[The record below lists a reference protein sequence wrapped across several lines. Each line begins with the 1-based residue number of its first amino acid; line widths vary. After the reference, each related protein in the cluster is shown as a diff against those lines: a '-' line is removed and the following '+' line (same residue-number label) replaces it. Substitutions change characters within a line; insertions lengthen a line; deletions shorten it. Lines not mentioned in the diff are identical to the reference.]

1 MVGKGRF
8 SKLETPGAVS
18 LGAEAK
24 RVAETQAAQEEL
36 VYDAR
41 YYCAQAEE
49 AFFAGDYRRA
59 LQLYSRAVQREA
71 ASLEGWTGQIFALLA
86 LGEKREALAWI
97 NRGLTIL
104 PEQPR
109 IISLQ
114 GLVFAHM
121 GSTNRGLQCSD
132 YAMAQGAADP
142 YVWLCRGEI
151 LTLASNPNAL
161 FCMEKAMECRHAG
174 EWQIP
179 AHIGLFYLDQRTWP
193 LAEKYLAQAVAE
205 MSTFAPLWYR
215 LGVAQ
220 LRMAKTEAARQSLET
235 ALRLQPN
242 LRGAR
247 DELEALTRSPW
258 LARVLAWF
266 TAKKK

>member
-1 MVGKGRF
+1 MAGKGRF
-8 SKLETPGAVS
+8 SKLETQPTAS
-18 LGAEAK
+18 PAAEAGPAAK
-24 RVAETQAAQEEL
+24 RQVADEL

-41 YYCAQAEE
+41 YYATQADE
-49 AFFAGDYRRA
+49 AFFAGDYRKA
-59 LQLYSRAVQREA
+59 LKLYSRAVQREA
-71 ASLEGWTGQIFALLA
+71 ASLEGWTGQILSLLA

-97 NRGLTIL
+97 SRGLTIL

-109 IISLQ
+109 MISLQ
-114 GLVFAHM
+114 GLVFAST

-132 YAMAQGAADP
+132 YAVAQGAADP

-151 LTLASNPNAL
+151 LTLASSPNAP
-161 FCMEKAMECRHAG
+161 FCMEKAMECRGGA
-174 EWQIP
+174 WQIP
-179 AHIGLFYLDQRTWP
+179 AHIGVFYLSQRVWP
-193 LAEKYLAQAVAE
+193 LAEKYLAHAVAE

-242 LRGAR
+242 LLCAR
-247 DELEALTRSPW
+247 DELEALNRSPW
-258 LARVLAWF
+258 LARLLAWLLP
-266 TAKKK
+266 KKT